1 MPDKIQKLR
10 EFLSDENTALLITS
24 DVNRLYFSGFKSS
37 AGAMFVTKDKAYLLV
52 DFRYF
57 EATYKSVSK
66 DIVVLRY
73 SRIFETVNELIEENS
88 VKSIIIEDDFV
99 TINKLNQLEKNLKA
113 EIVTDFSLSEKI
125 LNLRMIKTETEIEKI
140 ITAQKIAEKSYLQ
153 LLNIVKV
160 GVSERELAVEL
171 EYLMKK
177 NGAEKIA
184 FDLITI
190 SGNNTSLP
198 HGVPSDKKLNEGD
211 FITFDIGAVYDGY
224 HSDMTRTVA
233 LSYATDEMREIYD
246 VVLQAHLKAAEMIAV
261 GNTCADVDNAARDF
275 IASKGYGEYFGH
287 TTGHGV
293 GLEIHEKPT
302 VYKTENTVLKSGMII
317 TDEPGIYL
325 PDKFGVRIEDMFLVT
340 ENGKKD
346 LAFVDKELI
355 IL

>member
-1 MPDKIQKLR
+1 MLDKIQKLR
-10 EFLSDENTALLITS
+10 EFLSDENTAILITS
-24 DVNRLYFSGFKSS
+24 DVNRFYFSEFKSS

-52 DFRYF
+52 DFRYY
-57 EATYKSVSK
+57 EAAVKTVPK
-66 DIVVLRY
+66 DIEVLCY
-73 SRIFETVNELIEENS
+73 NKLFETLNYLI
-88 VKSIIIEDDFV
+88 VKFSIQAIIIEDDFITV
-99 TINKLNQLEKNLKA
+99 GKLNQFKSNIKA
-113 EIVTDFSLSEKI
+113 DIVVDFTLSDKI
-125 LNLRMIKTETEIEKI
+125 LSLRMIKSDDELEKI
-140 ITAQKIAEKSYLQ
+140 ITAQKIAEKSYSQ
-153 LLNIVKV
+153 LLNMIKA

-190 SGNNTSLP
+190 SGKNTSLP
-198 HGVPSDKKLNEGD
+198 HGVPSDKKLCEGD

-246 VVLQAHLKAAEMIAV
+246 VVLKAHLKAAEMITV

-302 VYKTENTVLKSGMII
+302 VYKTEKTVLKSGMII

-340 ENGKKD
+340 ENGPKD
-346 LAFVDKELI
+346 LAFIDKELI